1 MQQDVIFKNIF
12 NTDLIGGHSKA
23 FAAAEDYPYFNAAHY
38 FTLAS
43 AHTNARDYE
52 SLASKASLCFE
63 NPLRLQ
69 HLLALKNASF
79 DDDIHIIEENGINVN
94 NTSFSTEIV
103 SKTNEL
109 EVAKE
114 EVSIQPIEHVTTE
127 NDNEVDEMGNE
138 LEAFEENPKLNV
150 QLKTA
155 AEALV
160 NKEIAENT
168 ELPIFE
174 PLFARD
180 YFASQ
185 GIKLSEAMLGNDKLG
200 QQLKSFTS
208 WLKSMK
214 KLHPEKLV
222 GNIVVNEQAIQQQA
236 AQSNIEMEVLT
247 EAMAEVYAQ
256 QGKIVRAQD
265 IYKKL
270 SLQNPLKSAYF
281 AAKSEKLK

>member
-12 NTDLIGGHSKA
+12 TTDLIGGHSKA
-23 FAAAEDYPYFNAAHY
+23 FAAAEQYPFFNAAHY

-43 AHTNARDYE
+43 SNTNARDYE
-52 SLASKASLCFE
+52 QLASKASLFFE
-63 NPLRLQ
+63 NPFRLQ
-69 HLLALKNASF
+69 HLLASKNISF
-79 DDDIHIIEENGINVN
+79 VTELNIVEEKLVNVN
-94 NTSFSTEIV
+94 NNPSSTEII
-103 SKTNEL
+103 SQTKEL

-114 EVSIQPIEHVTTE
+114 EAGNQTIEYSATE
-127 NDNEVDEMGNE
+127 NNNEADEEGQE
-138 LEAFEENPKLNV
+138 AGAFEEIPKLSA

-160 NKEIAENT
+160 NKEITENT

-185 GIKLSEAMLGNDKLG
+185 GIKLSEAMLGDDKLG

-208 WLKSMK
+208 WLKAMK

-222 GNIVVNEQAIQQQA
+222 GNVVVNEEAIQRQA

-281 AAKSEKLK
+281 ASKLEKLK